1 MTLHNTMLSQE
12 LNQVLDSLFQVLRRQ
27 FAGYQVT
34 QHNMFRSVTLIEHHL
49 KTKIDTHAQINQY
62 YGVFPVLLLNVC
74 EA

>member
-49 KTKIDTHAQINQY
+49 KTKIDMHAQINQY
-62 YGVFPVLLLNVC
+62 YGVFPVLLLNFC
-74 EA
+74 YA